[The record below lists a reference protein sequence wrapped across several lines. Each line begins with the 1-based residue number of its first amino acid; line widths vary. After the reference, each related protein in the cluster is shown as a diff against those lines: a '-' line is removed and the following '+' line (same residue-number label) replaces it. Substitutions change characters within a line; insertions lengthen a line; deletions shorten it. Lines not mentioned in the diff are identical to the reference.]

1 MNLRTAFSAVGVA
14 LLGALTTADDAET
27 PSAPLIL
34 SGSGTTNPSKCFWH
48 IMSQMQ
54 AQIKGV
60 AKLSY
65 RAVGS
70 GTGIKEF
77 LGKDIE
83 YPNGTTISN
92 YEAWNDFGA
101 GDIPISA
108 EDKKEWNDKGY
119 DFVQLPFVLSAVSF
133 FHSIPGVPSGERGLN
148 MTACLLSRVFQRD
161 ITTWDHPDI
170 LNINPGLNVAKDYP
184 IYVGRRVLGSSSTY
198 SITQY
203 LYAQCPT
210 QTEDNPNGWPVDKVA
225 SKIEWHQETHECD
238 GSGRMASCL
247 RDNGGSIGYL
257 DAFDG
262 HNEGLSEIRLMNSDG
277 RFLTS
282 KEAGIE
288 GIQAA
293 ATDLSNFPV
302 SADGDFSNVSLMN
315 QPGPNTW
322 PITLVS
328 YVYIRKNLDFL
339 PSPASRTLL
348 KAFATALFDPTYID
362 QCADRYGLVAVPP
375 LPRTMSLNGL
385 EMLELD
391 GVAPEWIFEK
401 STMPGVGQGDY
412 VISTRRMGVDNVREI
427 VATNN
432 DGVDAKDATEELTGQ
447 VSYLNDRVGQLESD
461 LARMRDQV
469 ASIMANQ
476 NAADATNN
484 AGASASDGKGGGG
497 EEVMVD
503 TDTTNNIMPIVN
515 ETYDPVDDAGEIFD
529 EGFTL
534 EASSAECLFLGF
546 GKYPSLFLTLL
557 WTLV

>member
-198 SITQY
+198 SITHY
-203 LYAQCPT
+203 LYAQCP
-210 QTEDNPNGWPVDKVA
+210 QPENPDGWPEDKQD
-225 SKIEWHQETHECD
+225 SKIEWHPETHECD
-238 GSGRMASCL
+238 GSGPMVECIETHLGA
-247 RDNGGSIGYL
+247 IGYI
-257 DAFDG
+257 DAAHG
-262 HNEGLSEIRLMNSDG
+262 HEAMLNEIRLRNGDG
-277 RFLTS
+277 VFLTT
-282 KEAGIE
+282 KEAGDA
-288 GIQAA
+288 GVQAA
-293 ATDLSNFPV
+293 AEDLSKVPS
-302 SADGDFSNVSLMN
+302 SADGDFSNVAYYN
-315 QPGPNTW
+315 EPGANTW
-322 PITLVS
+322 PISLVS
-328 YVYIRKNLDFL
+328 YVYIRKDLDFIKD
-339 PSPASRTLL
+339 PARRSLL
-348 KAFATALFDPTYID
+348 KAFATALFDPDYIGE
-362 QCADRYGLVAVPP
+362 CARYGHIPVPP
-375 LPRTMSLNGL
+375 KVRDLSLNGL

-391 GVAPEWIFEK
+391 GTPEWTFED
-401 STMPGVGQGDY
+401 STDPGWGQGDY
-412 VISTRRMGVDNVREI
+412 VISKKRKTFMMYEMDRLGD
-427 VATNN
+427 
-432 DGVDAKDATEELTGQ
+432 DAKPIAEDIRQLKLEMASLKAGTG
-447 VSYLNDRVGQLESD
+447 
-461 LARMRDQV
+461 
-469 ASIMANQ
+469 
-476 NAADATNN
+476 
-484 AGASASDGKGGGG
+484 
-497 EEVMVD
+497 
-503 TDTTNNIMPIVN
+503 
-515 ETYDPVDDAGEIFD
+515 TY
-529 EGFTL
+529 
-534 EASSAECLFLGF
+534 SSAASLRSGLALGL
-546 GKYPSLFLTLL
+546 GAAMMGGALILGL
-557 WTLV
+557 